1 MRETLEGW
9 EEVEVT
15 ILQLEVQTQK
25 LTRGS
30 TLIGGSMVLKINV
43 GEDEVFIDKDDD
55 EVEGR
60 SIS

>member
-1 MRETLEGW
+1 M
-9 EEVEVT
+9 EVT